1 MVQEFEKNLNPFV
14 SISTLSAN
22 IVQLDNLP
30 GMEFTFVN
38 AFLIFNA
45 IIVVSILNMP
55 KLVG

>member
-30 GMEFTFVN
+30 GMKFTFVN
-38 AFLIFNA
+38 ALLIINA
-45 IIVVSILNMP
+45 IVVVSILSIL
-55 KLVG
+55 KLVR